1 MFMVGCK
8 RYPILYNKSI
18 LDYCMKSTQESIKK
32 MTEKK
37 SLEKE
42 IKQFQC
48 NDDDDNNSSFNF
60 YRLLLILYVSSL
72 GIYFYKKLK

>member
-1 MFMVGCK
+1 MVGCK

-42 IKQFQC
+42 IKQIQC
-48 NDDDDNNSSFNF
+48 NDDDNNNTPINLYS
-60 YRLLLILYVSSL
+60 LLIILYVSSL

>member
-1 MFMVGCK
+1 
-8 RYPILYNKSI
+8 
-18 LDYCMKSTQESIKK
+18 

-42 IKQFQC
+42 IKQIQC
-48 NDDDDNNSSFNF
+48 NDDDDNNNTPINLYSV
-60 YRLLLILYVSSL
+60 LIILYVSSL